1 MALRT
6 FRDPAGTE
14 WQVWDVAPY
23 EQKAPERRRTERRGS
38 SPQQA
43 YTGPERRALPDRRAA
58 PERRTRPRMV
68 PTPGL
73 EEGWLCFEAGSD
85 KRRLAPVPAGWDGF
99 PEEKLNLL
107 YKMAKPTLKRVR

>member
-6 FRDPAGTE
+6 FRDPAGAE

-23 EQKAPERRRTERRGS
+23 GQKSPERRKTDRRGS
-38 SPQQA
+38 SPQA
-43 YTGPERRALPDRRAA
+43 YTGPERRRLPDRRAT
-58 PERRTRPRMV
+58 PDRRARPRMV

-107 YKMAKPTLKRVR
+107 YRMAKPTLKRVR

>member
-1 MALRT
+1 MA
-6 FRDPAGTE
+6 
-14 WQVWDVAPY
+14 
-23 EQKAPERRRTERRGS
+23 
-38 SPQQA
+38 
-43 YTGPERRALPDRRAA
+43 
-58 PERRTRPRMV
+58 

-107 YKMAKPTLKRVR
+107 YRMAKPALKRVR